1 MSAVV
6 SLGKLEAVSLRDA
19 WPSEAANFTPWL
31 AEDSNL
37 QLLGET
43 LGLQLE
49 LEAVE
54 KAVGPFSADILA
66 RDIGTS
72 RWVLI
77 ENQIEPTDHRHLGQ
91 LLTYAAGLD
100 THVVVWIA
108 QSFREE
114 HRAAIDFLN
123 RATVE
128 EFSFF
133 GVQVELFRIG
143 NSPLAPTFS
152 LVAKPNNWS
161 KQAQAGKQAAQ
172 DDLSPKQVLYR
183 EFWREVVEESPLKYP
198 ALSARPPYKTSWQ
211 HAEKLLTSPIVYAD
225 SNAAFASGRLRVEIY
240 IGRSAAKA
248 AFYALQSEKTA
259 IERQFGHELEW
270 EELPKGQDSR
280 IAFYMQGAQRVD
292 DKNSWSSQRQWILEH
307 WQRLAETFRPHL
319 KALDLSS
326 LEMTDADDAEG
337 IA

>member
-1 MSAVV
+1 MIGAIVP
-6 SLGKLEAVSLRDA
+6 LGKLEAVSLREA
-19 WPSEAANFTPWL
+19 WPNEAANFTPWL
-31 AEDSNL
+31 AEDCNL
-37 QLLGET
+37 SLLGEA

-54 KAVGPFSADILA
+54 KAVGPFAADILA
-66 RDIGTS
+66 KECGAG

-77 ENQIEPTDHRHLGQ
+77 ENQIEATDHRHLGQ

-123 RATVE
+123 RATTE
-128 EFSFF
+128 EFAFF

-172 DDLSPKQVLYR
+172 DELSPAQMQYR
-183 EFWREVVEESPLKYP
+183 LFWSELIADATVSYP
-198 ALSARPPYKTSWQ
+198 ALCSRTPYKSSWQ
-211 HAEKLLTSPIVYAD
+211 CAERIRSAPNLYAE
-225 SNAAFASGRLRVEIY
+225 SNAAFTANGQLRVEVYLGGIL
-240 IGRSAAKA
+240 AKA
-248 AFYALQSEKTA
+248 AFRELKQKIAEINES
-259 IERQFGHELEW
+259 FGASLTW

-280 IAFYMQGAQRVD
+280 IAYYMPGTQKRD
-292 DKNSWSSQRQWILEH
+292 DKSLWPKQKQWILTH
-307 WQRLAETFRPHL
+307 WKKLADTLRPHINS
-319 KALDLSS
+319 LDLAALAASS
-326 LEMTDADDAEG
+326 DEMELS
-337 IA
+337 

>member
-1 MSAVV
+1 MSGAVV
-6 SLGKLEAVSLRDA
+6 TLGKLEAVSLREA
-19 WPSEAANFTPWL
+19 WPNEAANFTPWL
-31 AEDSNL
+31 AEDANL
-37 QLLGET
+37 ALLGEA

-54 KAVGPFSADILA
+54 KPVGPFAADILA
-66 RDIGTS
+66 KESGAG

-123 RATVE
+123 RATTE

-133 GVQVELFRIG
+133 GVQIELFRIG
-143 NSPLAPTFS
+143 SSPLAPIFS
-152 LVAKPNNWS
+152 LAAKPNNWS

-172 DDLSPKQVLYR
+172 DDLSPSQAQNRL
-183 EFWREVVEESPLKYP
+183 FWSDVIADSVSAYP
-198 ALSARPPYKTSWQ
+198 ALSGRTPYKSSWQ
-211 HAEKLLTSPIVYAD
+211 CAERVRSAQNFYVEC
-225 SNAAFASGRLRVEIY
+225 NAAFTATGQLRVEAY
-240 IGRSAAKA
+240 LGGSLAKSAFHALEAQRNEVENAFGAK
-248 AFYALQSEKTA
+248 LN
-259 IERQFGHELEW
+259 W

-280 IAFYMQGAQRVD
+280 IAYYMPGVQKRD
-292 DKNSWSSQRQWILEH
+292 DKAAWAAQKQWLLASWKKLADALRPYVNS
-307 WQRLAETFRPHL
+307 
-319 KALDLSS
+319 LDLETLSVVPDS
-326 LEMTDADDAEG
+326 LET
-337 IA
+337 